1 MISLGNISISTI
13 RSGKGDCIHIRFI
26 GSSGIPHNIIIDSG
40 PSSAAGEF
48 RKLLTDILSQ
58 SESLDMLLI
67 THYDDDHIGGILK
80 VGDLGFQEV
89 YFNAYDGEEETG
101 NLSATQAQQLF
112 ITLPSAKVHGRIVRG
127 DVIELD
133 GAKITVIAPSQ
144 ENLSGAMEKMKD
156 VQLAA
161 VSDWNNTLD
170 ELMGKQYP
178 SCDSSVSNRASVVF
192 IFEFGSVRLLFC
204 GDAPDDS
211 ILDGLE
217 KRSHFDL
224 VKLPHHGSIRNISEK
239 LLDMIDVD
247 TFLICADGTSHPNK
261 QTIAKL
267 LKHYKAV
274 TVYSNYNWW
283 MNGFLKPEDFK
294 YIDRGLNFKLI

>member
-1 MISLGNISISTI
+1 MTIFENISISTI
-13 RSGKGDCIHIRFI
+13 RSGKGDCIHLRFI
-26 GSSGIPHNIIIDSG
+26 GSLGVPHNIIIDSG

-48 RKLLTDILSQ
+48 RKLLTDILSGG
-58 SESLDMLLI
+58 EILDMLLI
-67 THYDDDHIGGILK
+67 THYDDDHIGGILR

-89 YFNAYDGEEETG
+89 YFNAYDGEEETV
-101 NLSATQAQQLF
+101 NLSAAQAQRLF
-112 ITLPSAKVHGRIVRG
+112 TTLPTAIVHNKIVCG

-161 VSDWNNTLD
+161 VSDWNNSLD
-170 ELMGKQYP
+170 ELMEKKYP
-178 SCDSSVSNRASVVF
+178 PRDSSVSNRASIVF
-192 IFEFGSVRLLFC
+192 TFEFGSARFLFC

-211 ILDGLE
+211 ILDGLG
-217 KRSHFDL
+217 KYGHFDL
-224 VKLPHHGSIRNISEK
+224 VKLPHHGSSRNISEK
-239 LLDMIDVD
+239 LLDMIDAD

-267 LKHYKAV
+267 LKHYKTV
-274 TVYSNYNWW
+274 TVY
-283 MNGFLKPEDFK
+283 
-294 YIDRGLNFKLI
+294 R